1 MSPYNELRL
10 RRLIGG
16 LRAAEFVVECWE
28 KAEYTTWKSWHLA
41 HAKAVALYREYKLNS
56 FLKHHG
62 VGMRIRITDR
72 RLIDFGISV
81 GDVFLAFSS
90 NHYGFMIEYKGSLL
104 FVYRDEC
111 EVLV

>member
-1 MSPYNELRL
+1 M
-10 RRLIGG
+10 
-16 LRAAEFVVECWE
+16 
-28 KAEYTTWKSWHLA
+28 K
-41 HAKAVALYREYKLNS
+41 
-56 FLKHHG
+56 
-62 VGMRIRITDR
+62 IRITDR
-72 RLIDFGISV
+72 RLIDFGIPV

>member
-1 MSPYNELRL
+1 
-10 RRLIGG
+10 
-16 LRAAEFVVECWE
+16 
-28 KAEYTTWKSWHLA
+28 
-41 HAKAVALYREYKLNS
+41 
-56 FLKHHG
+56 
-62 VGMRIRITDR
+62 MRIRITDR

-81 GDVFLAFSS
+81 GDVFPAFSS

>member
-1 MSPYNELRL
+1 MWRT
-10 RRLIGG
+10 R
-16 LRAAEFVVECWE
+16 C
-28 KAEYTTWKSWHLA
+28 
-41 HAKAVALYREYKLNS
+41 
-56 FLKHHG
+56 G
-62 VGMRIRITDR
+62 VSMRIRITDR

-111 EVLV
+111 EVPV